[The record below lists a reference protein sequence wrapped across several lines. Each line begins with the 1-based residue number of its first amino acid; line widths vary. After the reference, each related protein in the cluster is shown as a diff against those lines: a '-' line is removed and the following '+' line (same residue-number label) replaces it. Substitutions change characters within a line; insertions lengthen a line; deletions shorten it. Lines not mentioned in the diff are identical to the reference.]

1 MTFHRK
7 TTGSELDTAEWREA
21 GGSLDTDQHNVPYTN
36 AFGLLYVYSN
46 EGVQSEETLRDEG
59 GH

>member
-1 MTFHRK
+1 MTVHRK
-7 TTGSELDTAEWREA
+7 TTRSGLDTAEWREA
-21 GGSLDTDQHNVPYTN
+21 GGSLDTDQHNVPY